1 MEPNPEKYSLK
12 EIILEEWLSRRPPL
26 RPVSDG
32 SPLFPYNPFMHQRQ
46 RVIRTLEWTIVGLF
60 VVIVIGYSGFA
71 AKRVF
76 EGPQISIEAPSDG
89 ATMSTSLIV
98 VQGTTKNA
106 LSLTLNGRLIPIDT
120 TGRFQ
125 EQLLLSYG
133 YNIIELVAT
142 DRTGEA
148 LTKTI
153 TLFYQ

>member
-1 MEPNPEKYSLK
+1 
-12 EIILEEWLSRRPPL
+12 
-26 RPVSDG
+26 
-32 SPLFPYNPFMHQRQ
+32 MHQRQ

-76 EGPQISIEAPSDG
+76 EDPQISIEAPSDG